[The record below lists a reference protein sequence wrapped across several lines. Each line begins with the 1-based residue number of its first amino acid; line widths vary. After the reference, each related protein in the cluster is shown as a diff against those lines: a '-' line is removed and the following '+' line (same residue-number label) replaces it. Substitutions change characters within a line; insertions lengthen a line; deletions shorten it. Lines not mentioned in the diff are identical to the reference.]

1 MSRTLSQLVLI
12 VILSSMTAWAG
23 FIRGQVT
30 FDNGQPAARVV
41 IRLRSDVIAYQTE
54 IQTDPEGKFD
64 FDGLPLSTYHLTI
77 EGQGFYTYTTRI
89 DISISKMAYEMIT
102 LRLNKRAAAKS
113 LPPEGPTGALDARL
127 AEVPPAALKEYQQGE
142 KLVHE
147 KKDLKQG
154 IQHLLQAIKLYDKF
168 QEAYLL
174 LGLAYLDE
182 RKFVD
187 SEVAL
192 RKATELDPHAAGAYL
207 GLGVV
212 FNAGKRFAEAEKVLT
227 RGLALKPDDARGQFE
242 LARTYWATGHWQQAQ
257 EHAQKAV
264 AFMPQLAPAYVIL
277 GNAALHNHDNAT
289 ALEQYKMYLRLDPK
303 GPMAEPTRQMIGRI
317 EAALKQA
324 EKQKKK

>member
-1 MSRTLSQLVLI
+1 MSRTLSQLVLV
-12 VILSSMTAWAG
+12 VILSSVTAWAG

-30 FDNGQPAARVV
+30 FDNGQRAARVV
-41 IRLRSDVIAYQTE
+41 IRLRSDAIAYQTE
-54 IQTDPEGKFD
+54 TQTDPEGKFD
-64 FDGLPLSTYHLTI
+64 FDGLPLTTYHLTI
-77 EGQGFYTYTTRI
+77 EGQGFHTYTTFI
-89 DISISKMAYEMIT
+89 DISLSRMAYEMIT
-102 LRLNKRAAAKS
+102 LRLNKKAEAKP
-113 LPPEGPTGALDARL
+113 LPPEGPGAALDARL

-154 IQHLLQAIKLYDKF
+154 IRHLLQAIRLYDKF

-182 RKFVD
+182 KKFSD
-187 SEVAL
+187 SESAL

-212 FNAGKRFAEAEKVLT
+212 FNEGKEYAEAEKALT

-242 LARTYWATGHWQQAQ
+242 IARTYWATGRWQQAQ

-264 AFMPQLAPAYVIL
+264 ALMPQFAPAYVIL
-277 GNAALHNHDNAT
+277 GNAALRDHDNAA
-289 ALEQYKMYLRLDPK
+289 ALDQYKMYLKLDPK
-303 GPMAEPTRQMIGRI
+303 GPMAEPTREMIGRI
-317 EAALKQA
+317 QAALKQA
-324 EKQKKK
+324 EKQKK